1 MEEELDMT
9 KYMGDA
15 SYWNSKFENR
25 NMVLFS
31 PEKLLLDD
39 AEYFQFG
46 GLGLELACGDGRN
59 IIPFAK
65 MGYTMTGVDFSEI
78 ALERLKH
85 FSKEH
90 KVSVD
95 TVLMDLTDI
104 VGLDVL
110 PEFDFIVINHYRL
123 RPEFYIKIMEH
134 LKTGGY
140 LWVNGFVRLPSNH
153 SDITESDLLRE
164 EDFESIHNTLVDRRE
179 YENEHRKFVRYCFRK

>member
-1 MEEELDMT
+1 MT

-110 PEFDFIVINHYRL
+110 PEI
-123 RPEFYIKIMEH
+123 
-134 LKTGGY
+134 
-140 LWVNGFVRLPSNH
+140 
-153 SDITESDLLRE
+153 ESL
-164 EDFESIHNTLVDRRE
+164 
-179 YENEHRKFVRYCFRK
+179 